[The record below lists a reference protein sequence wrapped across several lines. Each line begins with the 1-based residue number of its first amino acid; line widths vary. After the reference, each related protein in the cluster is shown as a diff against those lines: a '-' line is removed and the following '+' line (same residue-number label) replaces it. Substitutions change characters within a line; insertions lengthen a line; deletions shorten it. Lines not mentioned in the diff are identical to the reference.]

1 MSLGKEII
9 IMTESAKLDLLLE
22 KIIGLDD
29 KVTGLEK
36 DMVDMR
42 ADIKTLH
49 RMDSLIL
56 DEIERVHKILN
67 KHSKDKSK
75 HTV

>member
-1 MSLGKEII
+1 
-9 IMTESAKLDLLLE
+9 MTESAKLDLLLE